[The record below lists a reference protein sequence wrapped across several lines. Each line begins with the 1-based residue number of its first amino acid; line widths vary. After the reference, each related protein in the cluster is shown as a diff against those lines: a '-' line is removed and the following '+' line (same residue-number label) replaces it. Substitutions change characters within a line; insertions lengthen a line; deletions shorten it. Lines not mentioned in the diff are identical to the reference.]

1 MDSKIDIRQNLQDA
15 GCDKQ
20 FIQNFL
26 QQTTGCSGQMR
37 LLSQHRTCLLEQLH
51 KCQKEIDC
59 LDFLVYSL
67 KKQQP

>member
-1 MDSKIDIRQNLQDA
+1 MNDKMDIRRNLQDA

-26 QQTTGCSGQMR
+26 QQPDGCSGQMR
-37 LLSQHRTCLLEQLH
+37 LLAQHRSCLLKQLH

-59 LDFLVYSL
+59 LDFLIYSL
-67 KKQQP
+67 KKQ